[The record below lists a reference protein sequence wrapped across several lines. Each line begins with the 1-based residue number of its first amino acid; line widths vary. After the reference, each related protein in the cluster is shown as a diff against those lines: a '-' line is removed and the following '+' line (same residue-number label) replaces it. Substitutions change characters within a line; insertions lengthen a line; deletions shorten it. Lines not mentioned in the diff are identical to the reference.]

1 MNSDSL
7 ALMSNINV
15 LREGVVG
22 GSTEASRLESAVLLI
37 DIYEQILE
45 RLEIVDFPEPEVR
58 H

>member
-1 MNSDSL
+1 
-7 ALMSNINV
+7 MSHINV

-22 GSTEASRLESAVLLI
+22 GSDEASRLESAVLLI

-45 RLEIVDFPEPEVR
+45 KLEVVNFPEPEVR

>member
-1 MNSDSL
+1 MNHDSI
-7 ALMSNINV
+7 ALMSHINV
-15 LREGVVG
+15 LRESVVS
-22 GSTEASRLESAVLLI
+22 GSDEASRLESAVLLI